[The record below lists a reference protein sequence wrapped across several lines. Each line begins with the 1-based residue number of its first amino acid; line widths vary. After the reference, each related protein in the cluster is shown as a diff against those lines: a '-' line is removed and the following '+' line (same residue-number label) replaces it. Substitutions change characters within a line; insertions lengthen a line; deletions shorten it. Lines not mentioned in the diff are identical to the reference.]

1 MTPPPAAVGSTEPP
15 ADGGGFLARLRAKV
29 EEMQKQ
35 AEAQSARQIRN
46 APADRRPKKKRK

>member
-1 MTPPPAAVGSTEPP
+1 M
-15 ADGGGFLARLRAKV
+15 ARLRAKV

-46 APADRRPKKKRK
+46 DPVDRRNKKKRK